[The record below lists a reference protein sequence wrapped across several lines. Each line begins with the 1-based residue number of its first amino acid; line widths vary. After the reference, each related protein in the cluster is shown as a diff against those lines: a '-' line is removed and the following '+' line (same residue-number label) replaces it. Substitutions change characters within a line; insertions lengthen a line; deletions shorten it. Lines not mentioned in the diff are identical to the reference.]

1 MADHI
6 EIGRLLRSETTGFVF
21 GCKLDQIDS
30 PSFGALVRVRMDE
43 HYQIFG
49 LIYDIRIQDDGLV
62 RQLITSDTLANEA
75 WLDTRGNRTVPVE
88 IGVLALGYTLDGQVS
103 HLLPP
108 RPPLSLDEIFLCTP
122 EEIAEF
128 TSAGRMGYL
137 RHVLRD
143 QDKPVEELLAAHLK
157 QVREV
162 QDSAGNAAWL
172 EAALEE
178 VITLLKDDYAALMRV
193 LGAVDELE
201 QVPDR
206 QSNLT
211 GRLG

>member
-1 MADHI
+1 
-6 EIGRLLRSETTGFVF
+6 
-21 GCKLDQIDS
+21 
-30 PSFGALVRVRMDE
+30 
-43 HYQIFG
+43 
-49 LIYDIRIQDDGLV
+49 LV